1 MPEQAF
7 RSAIS
12 DQTFDQDRGSGL
24 DRERAR
30 LSGWRITD
38 QASPATG
45 KKRGEHQGY
54 GRHERHFSRS
64 RPLPQGLAGQGRHS
78 GRPMSD
84 RAFDQDR
91 GSGLDRE
98 WARLSGWR
106 IADQASP
113 ATQTYQREN
122 AASIRNTA
130 GMSGPFRGQDRSHR
144 AGHARASG
152 LFRGQDRPDRVRHAG
167 AGIQVVRDDSGAGS
181 SVVSNRWP
189 TGSARA
195 GPARPGHRP
204 GCR

>member
-1 MPEQAF
+1 MPGQAF
-7 RSAIS
+7 
-12 DQTFDQDRGSGL
+12 DQYRGSGL
-24 DRERAR
+24 DREWAR
-30 LSGWRITD
+30 LCGWRIAD
-38 QASPATG
+38 QASPATRE
-45 KKRGEHQGY
+45 KRGEHQGY
-54 GRHERHFSRS
+54 GRHERPFSRS

-113 ATQTYQREN
+113 STGKN
-122 AASIRNTA
+122 AANFRHTA
-130 GMSGPFRGQDRSHR
+130 DMSVPFRGQDRSHR
-144 AGHARASG
+144 VRHARASG
-152 LFRGQDRPDRVRHAG
+152 LFRGQDRPDRVRHAR

-181 SVVSNRWP
+181 SAVSNRWP